1 MRFLVIL
8 VPQRLQLLLA
18 TQVPEIQ
25 AHTLHID
32 GANIEA
38 HCRCD
43 LGRIKAFVV
52 LGKLRFGRFQISL
65 R

>member
-18 TQVPEIQ
+18 AQVPEIQ
-25 AHTLHID
+25 AHALHID
-32 GANIEA
+32 GADVEA
-38 HCRCD
+38 HGRCN
-43 LGRIKAFVV
+43 LGRIEAFVV
-52 LGKLRFGRFQISL
+52 LGKLCFGRFQISL